1 MDQLETTSLATPGGG
16 ETAAANTEVLNR
28 DLSWLEFNRR
38 VLHEA
43 LDPRT
48 PLLERVRF
56 LSIFNSNLDEFFM
69 KRVGG
74 LRRQIAAGVVVRSPD
89 GMGPRELLDAIR
101 RRVLEMLGVQAD
113 CFTQVIRSELGGHNI
128 HLLTWDELTAGERAA
143 MRAYYRSNLFPVLTP
158 LAVDPGHPF
167 PFISNLSTSL
177 GVILKIPGAP
187 AGDSAAPAA
196 APESPAPGTAAAPDA
211 PVPAE
216 PEGPMIDGVHLQFAR
231 VKIPPMLA
239 QWVSLPAA
247 PGDGEAQ
254 RFVSLREVIQYNLQD
269 LFVGMEIQE
278 VEPFRVSRNADV
290 ERDEEDAEDLL
301 ELIEQ
306 ELRDRRFAQVIRL
319 EVSGPT
325 CLPLN
330 RYLTRQLELDE
341 SAVYQMPGELD
352 YTTLNTVADLN
363 RPALKYEPWMPIVPP
378 ALADG
383 EADLFDLIRAG
394 DILVHHPYESFKA
407 SVERF
412 VSDAASDPKV
422 IAIKQTLYR
431 TNKDSPFIPDL
442 IRAAESGKQVV
453 CLVELKAR
461 FDEEQNIRVAQ
472 QLERAGVHVVYG
484 VVGLKTHTKT
494 TLVVRQEEG
503 AVRTYVHIGTGNYNS
518 KTAQLYTDLGL
529 FTCQSDITADVVE
542 LFHYLTGRSQV
553 HDFRHLLIA
562 PVNMRRRFV
571 ELIDREIAHAVA
583 WSAAKP
589 APDPEDP
596 DRPQI
601 IAKMN
606 SLEDQGICRKLYE
619 ASRAG
624 VRIRLIVRGFCCL
637 RPGVP
642 GLSEN
647 IAVSSVIGRFLEHS
661 RIFYFHN
668 AGKGEYYIGSADW
681 MYRNLYYRVECITPI
696 LDPALQ
702 QRLRE
707 ILDVMLGDRRQ
718 AWDMRPDGSYEQR
731 QPDPHNPTSALGT
744 QQHLM
749 DLTRQ
754 RAQPPA
760 AADNAAP

>member
-1 MDQLETTSLATPGGG
+1 
-16 ETAAANTEVLNR
+16 
-28 DLSWLEFNRR
+28 
-38 VLHEA
+38 
-43 LDPRT
+43 
-48 PLLERVRF
+48 
-56 LSIFNSNLDEFFM
+56 
-69 KRVGG
+69 
-74 LRRQIAAGVVVRSPD
+74 
-89 GMGPRELLDAIR
+89 
-101 RRVLEMLGVQAD
+101 
-113 CFTQVIRSELGGHNI
+113 
-128 HLLTWDELTAGERAA
+128 
-143 MRAYYRSNLFPVLTP
+143 
-158 LAVDPGHPF
+158 
-167 PFISNLSTSL
+167 
-177 GVILKIPGAP
+177 
-187 AGDSAAPAA
+187 
-196 APESPAPGTAAAPDA
+196 
-211 PVPAE
+211 
-216 PEGPMIDGVHLQFAR
+216 VHLQFAR

-278 VEPFRVSRNADV
+278 VEPFRVSRNADI

-301 ELIEQ
+301 ALIEQ

-319 EVSGPT
+319 EVSGPP

-330 RYLTRQLELDE
+330 RYLIRQLELDE

-412 VSDAASDPKV
+412 ISEAASDPKV
-422 IAIKQTLYR
+422 IAIKQTLYS
-431 TNKDSPFIPDL
+431 TNKDSPFLPDL
-442 IRAAESGKQVV
+442 IRAAESGKQVA

-529 FTCQSDITADVVE
+529 FTCHSEITADIVD

-571 ELIDREIAHAVA
+571 ELIDREIAHAAA
-583 WSAAKP
+583 WSAAH
-589 APDPEDP
+589 PDPEDP
-596 DRPQI
+596 NRPQI

-619 ASRAG
+619 AARAG

-647 IAVSSVIGRFLEHS
+647 ISVSSVIGRFLEHS

-696 LDPALQ
+696 LDPVLQ

-707 ILDVMLGDRRQ
+707 VLEVMLSDRRQ

-731 QPDPHNPTSALGT
+731 QPDPGNPASALGT
-744 QQHLM
+744 QQRLM

-754 RAQPPA
+754 RAQP
-760 AADNAAP
+760 AADDNPAP